1 MDSMEPPKVEQ
12 MVEQTWNKRG
22 TDLFLPSRSPLFRE
36 ASSRSLFLEEVL
48 FYSIFEFWGMLKI
61 LSFGFDIVST
71 IKIRIGFGSEL
82 SDIFLVLKSIKKR
95 LDMICCIVF
104 FFPLCFGVL
113 DQNSRPRYRFKRTFT
128 DKNNEKKFLFYVFI
142 HVFTRTC
149 DKSCTILLSLGVR

>member
-1 MDSMEPPKVEQ
+1 

-36 ASSRSLFLEEVL
+36 TSSRSLFLEEVL
-48 FYSIFEFWGMLKI
+48 FYAIFVFWGMLKI
-61 LSFGFDIVST
+61 LLFGFDIVST

-104 FFPLCFGVL
+104 FSPFVLECLIKILALGTGLKGPLLIRTMKKNFCFM
-113 DQNSRPRYRFKRTFT
+113 
-128 DKNNEKKFLFYVFI
+128 FLFMF
-142 HVFTRTC
+142 
-149 DKSCTILLSLGVR
+149 LLELAINLVQYCSPWGSDNEDFEE